1 MGMGPEHTAHH
12 FEADGMA
19 GQKEATPAYPG
30 SQMSDEGVYNTAAHA
45 ANNAAHGWPAPTLD
59 PENVTGS
66 ITPGN
71 PTAAEGA
78 EGPVEYPYKGAPAR
92 TTTVGGGNPGGEEGY

>member
-1 MGMGPEHTAHH
+1 MGTGTAHAY
-12 FEADGMA
+12 EADGLP
-19 GQKEATPAYPG
+19 GQKEATPAYPA
-30 SQMSDEGVYNTAAHA
+30 SQMSEEGQYNTAAHA

-78 EGPVEYPYKGAPAR
+78 DNPVEYPYKGAPAR
-92 TTTVGGGNPGGEEGY
+92 TTTVGGAGGTEEGGGY